1 MIFLQRFGLQIFF
14 QLFFFLLPR
23 CRFVAPASHCSHPWK
38 RPLRSLLHDH
48 LPVHSRAL
56 PDSHQVGAE
65 TFVSPHVPPCGP
77 PSYQP
82 FFLLGVGRQNALG
95 YNNSIARV
103 GVALAPLIL
112 LLEDV
117 WTVLPQVIICLIP
130 IACGLLSLLLPET
143 KGVRL
148 PESIDDVEKQRSVES
163 VRFQRLDM
171 KFDTVQQNNFPAHL
185 HFLPSSPVLNHPF
198 IPHSLTSSLVLAHLV
213 PLALHLTISL
223 PHPSY
228 FIPSSLMNQIVS
240 LSFGFQG
247 DAGVRGERRGSG
259 NLPGIQE
266 RKRASQSRKLR
277 GAAGQISRGS
287 ARFLPQLSHAVIG
300 TCPNRICP
308 NCSSG
313 CRWTWELQDQSCTGQ
328 LELDNVRRRAQN

>member
-1 MIFLQRFGLQIFF
+1 MIFRVCRCSFSCYFFYFHAVDLWHLRATVAILGKGLSEASFTTIFLYTAELYPTVIRWG
-14 QLFFFLLPR
+14 QKPSFLHM
-23 CRFVAPASHCSHPWK
+23 S
-38 RPLRSLLHDH
+38 LRVVHLLI
-48 LPVHSRAL
+48 S
-56 PDSHQVGAE
+56 
-65 TFVSPHVPPCGP
+65 
-77 PSYQP
+77 P
-82 FFLLGVGRQNALG
+82 FFLLRVARQNALG
-95 YNNSIARV
+95 YNNSMARV
-103 GVALAPLIL
+103 GVAVAPLIL

-143 KGVRL
+143 QGVRL
-148 PESIDDVEKQRSVES
+148 PESIDDVEKQRSLES

-171 KFDTVQQNNFPAHL
+171 KFDTVQRNNFPAHL
-185 HFLPSSPVLNHPF
+185 HFLPSSPVLNHTF

-213 PLALHLTISL
+213 PFALHLTISL
-223 PHPSY
+223 PHLSY

-240 LSFGFQG
+240 LSFCFQG
-247 DAGVRGERRGSG
+247 DAGVRGEHTGSG

-266 RKRASQSRKLR
+266 HQRSSQSRKLR

-287 ARFLPQLSHAVIG
+287 ARFLPQLSRAVIG